1 MRLKQIKLAG
11 FKSFADPTRVPFPSQ
26 MTAIVG
32 PNGCGKSN
40 VIDAVRWVLGESSA
54 KNLRGDAMTD
64 VIFNGSGSRPASS
77 LASVE
82 LVFDNEQ
89 GRLGGQFATFKEV
102 AIKRQVNRD
111 AQSSYFLNGNKCR
124 RRDITDIFMGTGLG
138 PRSYAIIEQGMI
150 SRLIESR
157 PQELRVFIEEAA
169 GISKYKE
176 RRRETENRIKHTREN
191 LERLADVRIELGQQL
206 ERLQRQADAARR
218 YRNHKANEHTLQNQ
232 LLALR
237 WRDVSDRMTALEAQ
251 LAQKQ
256 TEHRQ
261 CQEAQQGDLSALMTL
276 EQSQS
281 DLKARL
287 DQQQQGLFRI
297 SSDVTRLEQQIL
309 HGKQRHQQLQQE
321 RDRTVEQ
328 LAGDAQQRAR
338 LSAERDDLDQ
348 QSEQLEPE
356 LEMATEA
363 LQALQEQLESRQEQA
378 LVQQQQQQ
386 QQQHKVSEL
395 TRQHDVIAERRLALG
410 REQTQLQQQQ
420 ARIQDRMPAGD
431 GELERQLQ
439 QASEQL
445 EQLTLEQ
452 AQAEEDK
459 RQRQQWLAECE
470 QSVLQGR
477 EQLLAL
483 QQQLGE
489 RRARRQ
495 GIETLL
501 GGLKQSLPVPFDG
514 LPRLWQQLEIDSHW
528 QGALELV
535 LSSLLQAVVIGDDG
549 DLADIPAAVT
559 ALQPNDAKVP
569 ESKDSLLAK
578 VASPLNLS
586 PWLARVHCADSLAE
600 ARQRLAQ
607 LDSDHS
613 VVTPDGTWLGHGFCR
628 RAGDSQPSVLNLA
641 EELQALT
648 QLETDADQ
656 QRQQQQ
662 RLLTDTEQQH
672 SQAKQ
677 QLADTE
683 QRWRQ
688 GQTELVQAQMRRQQ
702 LTHQCEH
709 QQQQRQQAQEQLMEL
724 QDTAETLVEQSLDL
738 EQQQA
743 LVAEQLHEQ
752 RTQSERDQEGWSRA
766 AAEVS
771 QLRQQLQQRQQQLQQ
786 MTLAQQTLMTRRQGV
801 EAQLAQQQ
809 DNAGIWQSRL
819 EEAEEA
825 KQALLEPLGEWQMA
839 LEQGLEQ
846 RHEQEQQ
853 IAAVNEQLAEV
864 EQRLASINDANRGQ
878 IERLTALA
886 ETITELKMEHE
897 GLRVQAQGQLDLL
910 AEAEVSLQ
918 QVLHQ
923 LPADAAVDQCQEQ
936 LARVRERIKRL
947 GAINL
952 AAIEEFEQ
960 QSQRKTYLDEQDK
973 DLTEALETLET
984 AIRKI
989 DRETRQRF
997 KATFD
1002 EVNGGL
1008 GELFPK
1014 VFGGGSAYLALTDD
1028 DLLET
1033 GVTIMARPP
1042 GKKNATIHLLSGG
1055 EKALTALSLVFAIF
1069 RLNPAPFCMLDEV
1082 DAPLD
1087 DANVGRFCR
1096 LVKEMSETVQFI
1108 YISHNKVSMEM
1119 ADQLTGVTMHEPG
1132 ASRIVAVNVEEAAAM
1147 AQL

>member
-89 GRLGGQFATFKEV
+89 GRLGGQFAIFKEV

-237 WRDVSDRMTALEAQ
+237 WRDVSDRMTVLETQ

-261 CQEAQQGDLSALMTL
+261 CQETQQGDLSALMTL

-281 DLKARL
+281 DLKAKL
-287 DQQQQGLFRI
+287 EQQQQGLYRI

-321 RDRTVEQ
+321 RERTAEQ

-348 QSEQLEPE
+348 QTEGLEPE
-356 LEMATEA
+356 LEMASEA
-363 LQALQEQLESRQEQA
+363 LQSLQQQLESCQEQA

-386 QQQHKVSEL
+386 LQQQKVSEL
-395 TRQHDVIAERRLALG
+395 TRQHDVIGERRLALG

-420 ARIQDRMPAGD
+420 ARIQARMPASD
-431 GELERQLQ
+431 GELQSQLQ
-439 QASEQL
+439 QALERQ
-445 EQLTLEQ
+445 EQLTSEQ

-470 QSVLQGR
+470 QSVVQGR
-477 EQLLAL
+477 QQLLSS

-489 RRARRQ
+489 RQARRH

-501 GGLKQSLPVPFDG
+501 TGLKQSLPVPYDG
-514 LPRLWQQLEIDSHW
+514 LPRLWQQLEIDSQW

-535 LSSLLQAVVIGDDG
+535 LSSLLQAVVAEDG
-549 DLADIPAAVT
+549 SDLTGIPAAVT
-559 ALQPNDAKVP
+559 ALQPS
-569 ESKDSLLAK
+569 ESMAAVAPDSLLAK
-578 VASPLNLS
+578 VVSPLNLS
-586 PWLARVHCADSLAE
+586 PWLARVHCAGSVAE
-600 ARQRLAQ
+600 ARQRLTQ

-613 VVTPDGTWLGHGFCR
+613 VVTPDGLWMGHGFCR

-648 QLETDADQ
+648 ELVSEAEQQQ
-656 QRQQQQ
+656 QRQQ
-662 RLLTDTEQQH
+662 RLLTDAEQQH

-677 QLADTE
+677 QLADAE
-683 QRWRQ
+683 LQWRQ
-688 GQTELVQAQMRRQQ
+688 GQSDLVQAQMRQQQ
-702 LTHQCEH
+702 LQHQCEH

-724 QDTAETLVEQSLDL
+724 QETAETLVEQGLEL

-743 LVAEQLHEQ
+743 LVAEQLQEQ
-752 RTQSERDQEGWSRA
+752 RAQSERDGDRCSRA
-766 AAEVS
+766 SAEVS
-771 QLRQQLQQRQQQLQQ
+771 QLRQQLQQRQQQLQT
-786 MTLAQQTLMTRRQGV
+786 MTLEQQTLMTRRQGI

-809 DNAGIWQSRL
+809 ENAGIWQSRL

-825 KQALLEPLGEWQMA
+825 QQALLEPLGEWQMA
-839 LEQGLEQ
+839 LELGLEQ
-846 RHEQEQQ
+846 RHQQEQQ

-864 EQRLASINDANRGQ
+864 EQRLARINDANRGQ

-886 ETITELKMEHE
+886 DTITELKMEHE

-918 QVLHQ
+918 QVLQQ
-923 LPADAAVDQCQEQ
+923 LPADTAVEQCQQE